1 MQGCL
6 VRYIY
11 IRVDRPAITRPGRLQ
26 GKFGREMLSFLTM
39 PLQAEHVGTVW
50 RAQTTQ
56 AQSSVCRGVFADH
69 RHYVYMPSCRYNSE
83 GVIDWIAMMGEAER
97 ARYVV
102 VIVNL
107 YTCKVTIYMITY
119 TNQENL

>member
-1 MQGCL
+1 MET
-6 VRYIY
+6 
-11 IRVDRPAITRPGRLQ
+11 P
-26 GKFGREMLSFLTM
+26 SFPTM
-39 PLQAEHVGTVW
+39 PPQAEHVGTVW

-56 AQSSVCRGVFADH
+56 AQSSVFGDH
-69 RHYVYMPSCRYNSE
+69 RHYVYMPSCRYYSE
-83 GVIDWIAMMGEAER
+83 GVTDWIAMMGEAER
-97 ARYVV
+97 AHYVV